1 MVNIRKSFANKLSV
15 ALLIL
20 AAPIFVI
27 SLGVL
32 FTQSRHII
40 RNEAIGHANSVL
52 GATMQQLERSFITIE
67 TAANTYCWQA
77 EQSFT
82 PDSLLHLTR
91 RIVSLNPH
99 IDGCSISAQP
109 DIFPQ
114 YGRHFSAYSVRE
126 ADSVSTVI
134 EEPYD
139 YFNKVWYKKTLDL
152 NGPCWVAYYDEADS
166 LELTLDGMV
175 ASFGKPLHR
184 PDGSFLGVI
193 SADMS
198 LLRLSHAMSEMKPYP
213 HSYFMMIG
221 EDGRYFV
228 HPDSTLLFRHTIFS
242 DADTQKQADQIVLGH
257 EMTSGKQGNMMVNID
272 GAECIVCYKPVPGTS
287 WSLAIVCPESD
298 VMAGYHKL
306 IYIVVSL
313 LILGVLV
320 IALLSNRAMAHTI
333 RPLNEL
339 LVKTQSIASGNMDVE
354 IPRSQRIDVI
364 GRLQNSFASMLE
376 SLNYH
381 MKSVRFVSDQTRQRN
396 EELLQAT
403 RMAQEADRQKTTFI
417 QNVTH
422 QIRTPLN
429 IIMGFAQVLS
439 DAGCNVLSDE
449 DMKSI
454 TETMNHNATQ
464 LNRMVLMLLDSSDIG
479 ITEEMKSNKTDNI
492 SCVKVAH
499 EAVDM
504 VYQRYPGVN
513 VTIESEVE
521 PDFCML
527 TNHNY
532 FMHALLELLY
542 NAAKYSDGQHVVLR
556 ITAKDD
562 VVNFVVEDQGNGI
575 QEADIEHLFQ
585 FFTKVDDLSEG
596 LGLGLPLAKRHA
608 QNLGGDVMLD
618 PDYHLGC
625 RFILTLPVK
634 SN

>member
-32 FTQSRHII
+32 FTQSRYII
-40 RNEAIGHANSVL
+40 RNGAIGHANSVL
-52 GATMQQLERSFITIE
+52 GATMQQLERNLLTIE
-67 TAANTYCWQA
+67 TATNAYSWQV
-77 EQSFT
+77 ERNFT
-82 PDSLLHLTR
+82 PDSLLFFTQ
-91 RIVSLNPH
+91 RIVALNPH
-99 IDGCSISAQP
+99 IDGCSVSVQP
-109 DIFPQ
+109 DVFPQ
-114 YGRHFSAYSVRE
+114 YGRHFSAYTVRE
-126 ADSVSTVI
+126 PDSVVTVV

-139 YFNKVWYKKTLDL
+139 YFNKVWYRTPLDRH
-152 NGPCWVAYYDEADS
+152 GPCWVAYYDETDS

-175 ASFGKPLHR
+175 ASYGKPLYR
-184 PDGSFLGVI
+184 ADSSFVGVI
-193 SADMS
+193 STDLS
-198 LLRLSHAMSEMKPYP
+198 LLRLSRSMSEMKPYP
-213 HSYFMMIG
+213 HSYFMMID

-228 HPDSTLLFRHTIFS
+228 HPDSTRLFRQTIFNV
-242 DADTQKQADQIVLGH
+242 ADTRKQADQVVLGH
-257 EMTSGKQGNMMVNID
+257 EMAGGKQGNMMVNID
-272 GAECIVCYKPVPGTS
+272 GANCIVCYKPVPGTP

-298 VMAGYHKL
+298 VMGGYHKL

-313 LILGVLV
+313 LVLGLLV

-339 LVKTQSIASGNMDVE
+339 LEKTQSIASGKMDVD
-354 IPRSQRIDVI
+354 IPRSSRIDVI

-376 SLNYH
+376 SLNSH
-381 MKSVRFVSDQTRQRN
+381 MKSVRFVSEQTRQRN

-403 RMAQEADRQKTTFI
+403 CMAQEADRQKATFI

-439 DAGCNVLSDE
+439 DSGRNVLSDE

-479 ITEEMKSNKTDNI
+479 ISEEMKSNKTD
-492 SCVKVAH
+492 CMACEKVAQ
-499 EAVDM
+499 EAAET

-513 VTIESEVE
+513 VSIQSELQ
-521 PDFCML
+521 PDFCVL
-527 TNHNY
+527 TNRTY

-556 ITAKDD
+556 LSASDD
-562 VVNFVVEDQGNGI
+562 VVSFVVEDQGNGI

-608 QNLGGDVMLD
+608 QNLGGDVVLD
-618 PDYHLGC
+618 TDYHLGC
-625 RFILTLPVK
+625 RFILTIPAK
-634 SN
+634 